1 MSAVVYQTERPA
13 TPPAGVE
20 IETEDVSGAK
30 RQVVKIGGATDI
42 NTHTGSTEIR
52 TFAESHV
59 CTNNSSRIPLA
70 GGATFAGG
78 WQDAINYS
86 EILVTIYTDK
96 TSATDG
102 LKVWWSSDGINVD
115 PDPDTYTITANVSK
129 TFSFP
134 RNRRY
139 VKVTLTNGAS
149 AQTFLDL
156 STILSRYASKGSS
169 HRLKDNLSEE
179 DDAIVTKTQIAG
191 FSTAGGGSVVNVK
204 VNPSGAVQVGGTIDG
219 ITGTVVTTRADNLY
233 NDAFQRLRVSNT
245 DQRFDSEFIYDKSP
259 LLFDDISAGGGSTT
273 FQANS
278 RDVVLATGGTGTG
291 VSAGLRQHWA
301 NIYTSGNS
309 QFIILTGTLNGANLA
324 GGRAEVF
331 LRSSVTG
338 SVTEEII
345 ADSTWL
351 ASTASI
357 DWSDS
362 HIFIMDFQSL
372 RVGKIRFG
380 MDRGGLAV
388 AMAQITNDNKR
399 ATGYWQ
405 TANQPVYWRQ
415 YNTASY
421 TYTEIGY
428 GDETNAIGFR
438 YRIAVNGSQTM
449 RAICSTVKSEGGG
462 DIHDVA
468 GIRYG
473 VGNGV
478 TRRSVTST
486 TNFLPVLSI
495 QLKATL
501 NTYPV
506 KSIVFPK
513 EIEMTADNAAYY
525 EVRINPVLTGASF
538 ASVGADSVTNV
549 DVAAT
554 AVTGGRVIK
563 SGYVVGGTSSIKG
576 TADHMLTSKIPLGVS
591 AAGVGDILS
600 ICFVKDSA
608 TNASLGCTL
617 VFEEVR

>member
-13 TPPAGVE
+13 TPQAGIE
-20 IETEDVSGAK
+20 IETEDVNGAK
-30 RQVVKIGGATDI
+30 RQIIKIGGATKA
-42 NTHTGSTEIR
+42 NVHTGSTEIR

-59 CTNNSSRIPLA
+59 CTNNSSRVPLA

-78 WQDAINYS
+78 WQDALNYS
-86 EILVTIYTDK
+86 EIVVTIYTDK

-115 PDPDTYTITANVSK
+115 PDPDVYTITANVSK

-149 AQTFLDL
+149 AQTLLDL
-156 STILSRYASKGSS
+156 STLLSRYASKGSS

-191 FSTAGGGSVVNVK
+191 FSTAGGGAVVNVK
-204 VNPSGAVQVGGTIDG
+204 VNPSGAVQVAGTLDG
-219 ITGTVVTTRADNLY
+219 IAGTVTTTRADDLY

-273 FQANS
+273 FVGNS
-278 RDVVLATGGTGTG
+278 RDVVLATGGTGAG
-291 VSAGLRQHWA
+291 VSAGLRQHFA

-309 QFIILTGTLNGANLA
+309 QFVILTGALATITA
-324 GGRAEVF
+324 GGRAECF
-331 LRSSVTG
+331 LRSSITG

-345 ADSTWL
+345 PDTDWL
-351 ASTASI
+351 ASTVGI

-421 TYTEIGY
+421 TYTELGY
-428 GDETNAIGFR
+428 GDEANAIGFR
-438 YRIAVNGSQTM
+438 YRIAVDASQTM

-462 DIHDVA
+462 DLHDLA
-468 GIRYG
+468 GIRFG

-478 TRRSVTST
+478 TKRSVTST

-513 EIEMTADNAAYY
+513 EIEITTDNAVYY
-525 EVRINPVLTGASF
+525 EVRINPALTGASF
-538 ASVGADSVTNV
+538 ASVSADSITNR

-563 SGYVVGGTSSIKG
+563 SGYVAGGSAG
-576 TADHMLTSKIPLGVS
+576 TRGMADDMLTSKIPLGVS

-600 ICFVKDSA
+600 LCFVKDSP
-608 TNASLGCTL
+608 TNASVGTSL
-617 VFEEVR
+617 VFEEIR